1 MNDVNRHK
9 KIMDVISGVSILT
22 FPVMLL
28 IGFLLHPDIMSFEMV
43 RTPEQLVS
51 NFRGNPIWHIGHLI
65 VAFAIPFIIFAVVH
79 FMNILKEKG
88 LWYGI
93 VGGVS
98 GIFGCVALGLDKGS
112 LCLILSG
119 FETLPDEKFVGLI
132 PYLQVII
139 DKAGLLAVNW
149 LFLLIPIGVIIQTI
163 GLIKEKHIKRW
174 QGILIIIG
182 LLLLINPDIEIISTV
197 GAVLMIAG
205 FYPLGIKTLKH
216 EGGY

>member
-28 IGFLLHPDIMSFEMV
+28 IGFLLHPDIMSFEIV

-51 NFRGNPIWHIGHLI
+51 NFRGNAIWHIGHLI
-65 VAFAIPFIIFAVVH
+65 VAFAIPFIIFSVVH
-79 FMNILKEKG
+79 FMHILKERG
-88 LWYGI
+88 LWFGI

-98 GIFGCVALGLDKGS
+98 GIFGSVALGLDKGS

-119 FETLPDEKFVGLI
+119 FDTLPDEKFVGLV

-174 QGILIIIG
+174 QGVTIIIG

-216 EGGY
+216 EGGH